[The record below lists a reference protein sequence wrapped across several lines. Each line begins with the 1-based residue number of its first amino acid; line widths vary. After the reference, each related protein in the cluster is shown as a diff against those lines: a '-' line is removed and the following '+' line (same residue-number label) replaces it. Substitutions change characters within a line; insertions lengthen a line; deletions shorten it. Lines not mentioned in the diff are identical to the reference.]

1 MHHWELGQEND
12 STGDASNGWMD
23 GWMII
28 MKRWSIDGYW
38 PPAVQIMVKEVTQ
51 SVMKRGTRSFIS
63 PRESDAFYSTVFFSG
78 HLNMLLTG
86 GRIVFGSVDGVIIIR
101 VPICGRLVGDLLF
114 DTFWDY
120 LRCSVRTY
128 YPTVLALKAL
138 HDQQQPRSA
147 WTDCG
152 H

>member
-1 MHHWELGQEND
+1 
-12 STGDASNGWMD
+12 
-23 GWMII
+23 
-28 MKRWSIDGYW
+28 
-38 PPAVQIMVKEVTQ
+38 MVKEVTQ

-114 DTFWDY
+114 DTFWGY

-147 WTDCG
+147 WSDCG
-152 H
+152 D